1 MIKSTPY
8 YVDVELLDN
17 ASAEFSPGKESINQP
32 TGRFFYDP
40 WVIKPEYSGT
50 VWDQILS
57 TLKTPIGEA
66 RIIKLESSTNYAA
79 HSDIDDRYHLNLTGE
94 DCYLIDLE
102 HQKMYP
108 VAADGIWYDMNAG
121 VLHTACNFGRTART
135 QLVVRKLLIERHII
149 KPVRVVISVGGS
161 SLDDSRFVFD
171 RVISPW
177 LNKTNKQGQ
186 INDFT
191 YENQQI
197 KFIVDGSLLAELDI
211 LLKTTDFNLE
221 II

>member
-66 RIIKLESSTNYAA
+66 RIITLESATSYLA
-79 HSDIDDRYHLNLTGE
+79 HADIDDRYHLNLCGE
-94 DCYLIDLE
+94 DCYLIDLSN
-102 HQKMYP
+102 QQMYP
-108 VAADGIWYDMNAG
+108 VVTDGIWYDMNAG
-121 VLHTACNFGRTART
+121 VLHTASNFGRTART
-135 QLVVRKLLIERHII
+135 QLVVRKLLNDKQLID
-149 KPVRVVISVGGS
+149 PVRVVISVGGS

-177 LNKTNKQGQ
+177 LNKTNKQGR
-186 INDFT
+186 INDFK

-197 KFIVDGSLLAELDI
+197 KFIVENSAVDELDR
-211 LLKTTDFNLE
+211 LLKTTDFKLE